1 MQFDSYCI
9 QCLVNRETGIARKLF
24 PPREADAFLREMLQ
38 LILTAPE
45 GVSGCYLVSLFREA
59 LQRRGVTRD
68 IYAEE
73 KQRSNEYALRVLPE
87 AEAIVKS
94 SADPLLTALK
104 YAQAGNFMDFGILEQ
119 DQIDA
124 LLHKAVEDAPNA
136 PLDETEYRNFK
147 QDLASAKQLLIIG
160 DNAGEIAF
168 DTILV
173 KELQKQYPALRV
185 LYGVRGGNALNDATR
200 EDAAA
205 VGMDRVTE
213 IVDNGAAI
221 SGTELAYLGGEM
233 REAMA
238 ESDVI
243 LAKGQANFETLATCG
258 LNIYYN
264 FLCKCERIRRILDV
278 PLYTGL
284 FLNER
289 RLPPIDPFPA

>member
-9 QCLVNRETGIARKLF
+9 QCLVERESKLARRLF
-24 PPREADAFLREMLQ
+24 PPREADAFLRELLQ

-45 GVSGCYLVSLFREA
+45 GVSGCYLVTLFREA
-59 LQRRGVTRD
+59 LQRRGVTED
-68 IYAEE
+68 IYAAE
-73 KQRSNEYALRVLPE
+73 KRASNEYALRALPE
-87 AEAIVKS
+87 AETIVRA

-119 DQIDA
+119 AEIDA
-124 LLHKAVEDAPNA
+124 LLHKAVQDAPNA

-147 QDLASAKQLLIIG
+147 EDLAAAKQLLIIG

-173 KELQKQYPALRV
+173 KELQRQYPGLRV

-200 EDAAA
+200 EDAEA
-205 VGMDRVTE
+205 VGMDRITG

-221 SGTELAYLGGEM
+221 SGTELAFLGSQM
-233 REAMA
+233 REAL
-238 ESDVI
+238 EGSDVI

-258 LNIYYN
+258 MNIYYN
-264 FLCKCERIRRILDV
+264 FLGKCERIRKILGV